1 MDQQAFQIDFVQGVW
16 VFAIFVCKRNV
27 YKVMSGQARSL
38 HSSIRS
44 LSTQMSGE
52 VSLSCP
58 FNFLGGRPNKP
69 DSSIV
74 YSRPVEEIS
83 EQRGNPGDQHQHW
96 KRAGGGGSPDGGDQ
110 LKALIINQ
118 PLIRNNNNTAHME
131 LTKVLMSTMFIQKNA
146 LLILNVWKG

>member
-52 VSLSCP
+52 DSLP
-58 FNFLGGRPNKP
+58 FRATFSVPGQTNRTPA
-69 DSSIV
+69 SSTRGQLKKSASSEATREISINTGSV
-74 YSRPVEEIS
+74 PEEEAHQMEEINS
-83 EQRGNPGDQHQHW
+83 KP
-96 KRAGGGGSPDGGDQ
+96 
-110 LKALIINQ
+110 
-118 PLIRNNNNTAHME
+118 
-131 LTKVLMSTMFIQKNA
+131 
-146 LLILNVWKG
+146 

>member
-52 VSLSCP
+52 VSLHSVQ
-58 FNFLGGRPNKP
+58 L
-69 DSSIV
+69 
-74 YSRPVEEIS
+74 SRCQAKQTEP
-83 EQRGNPGDQHQHW
+83 QH
-96 KRAGGGGSPDGGDQ
+96 R
-110 LKALIINQ
+110 
-118 PLIRNNNNTAHME
+118 
-131 LTKVLMSTMFIQKNA
+131 
-146 LLILNVWKG
+146 LLAAS

>member
-1 MDQQAFQIDFVQGVW
+1 MDQQAFQIAFVQGVW

-52 VSLSCP
+52 VFLSIPC
-58 FNFLGGRPNKP
+58 NFLGARPNKP

-83 EQRGNPGDQHQHW
+83 EQRGNPGD
-96 KRAGGGGSPDGGDQ
+96 
-110 LKALIINQ
+110 
-118 PLIRNNNNTAHME
+118 
-131 LTKVLMSTMFIQKNA
+131 
-146 LLILNVWKG
+146 